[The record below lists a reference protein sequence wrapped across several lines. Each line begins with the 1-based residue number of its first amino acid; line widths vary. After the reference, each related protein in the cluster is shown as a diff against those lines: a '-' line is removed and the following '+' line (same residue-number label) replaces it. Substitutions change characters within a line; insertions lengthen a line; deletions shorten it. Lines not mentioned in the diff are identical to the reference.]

1 MSVNNKKSKKCSILK
16 QKSLLSVA
24 MVFSLI
30 FTSTELLT
38 VQLTVKAQPL
48 FSFSHVSRS
57 QVLGDAGFVYPDW
70 SWSYSIHSLKK
81 NPGIYQ
87 SIHMYIPETIL
98 LWEIISI
105 DINFRSGKCIYYR
118 TDLVKNREEVMSN
131 HFELFPM

>member
-1 MSVNNKKSKKCSILK
+1 MSVNNKKSTKCSILK

-48 FSFSHVSRS
+48 FTFSHVSRS

-70 SWSYSIHSLKK
+70 PWSYSIHSLKK
-81 NPGIYQ
+81 NPWYLPVNTHVYTRDYPALRDYFHRYQ
-87 SIHMYIPETIL
+87 FQIWKMHL
-98 LWEIISI
+98 LSYGFGEKQRGSYVQP
-105 DINFRSGKCIYYR
+105 F
-118 TDLVKNREEVMSN
+118 
-131 HFELFPM
+131 